1 MNPAQSKTTK
11 WIHSDPIFKLYN
23 QFPANGQIL
32 AISLPILSNLPSYMA
47 YIGCTGKPSK
57 LKVFFSNKTKPNET
71 ESYYNRLIFY
81 HVLNNNILYD

>member
-47 YIGCTGKPSK
+47 YIGCTGKPYK
-57 LKVFFSNKTKPNET
+57 LKAYCLTKPLNET
-71 ESYYNRLIFY
+71 ESY
-81 HVLNNNILYD
+81 